1 MLKLFTRQNILLI
14 IGILVAVLLL
24 LTGFNLFDPFQIAQ
38 IDWPFDLPS
47 FETSDFINIIKLFIL
62 K

>member
-24 LTGFNLFDPFQIAQ
+24 LTGFNLLAPFQIAQ
-38 IDWPFDLPS
+38 IDWPFNRPS
-47 FETSDFINIIKLFIL
+47 FETIDFINVIKLFFI